1 MNSHRPSATD
11 EDPKPSL
18 SSLFTNQRLPF
29 AFETLLLI
37 ALSAADVILTHRL
50 IGGGRHVEANPI
62 ANWVLTTAGMR
73 GMVIYKFIMIAIIC
87 TLAQIIAIYR
97 KPAGLLVMWIG
108 VIAHGLVVMYS
119 IFQVLAG

>member
-1 MNSHRPSATD
+1 MQ
-11 EDPKPSL
+11 EDDSQPRL

-29 AFETLLLI
+29 ALETILLI

-50 IGGGRHVEANPI
+50 LGGGRHVEANPI
-62 ANWVLTTAGMR
+62 AAWVLSGFGIR
-73 GMVIYKFIMIAIIC
+73 GMVIYKFILIAIIC

-108 VIAHGLVVMYS
+108 VIAHALVVMYS
-119 IFQVLAG
+119 VFQVLGR